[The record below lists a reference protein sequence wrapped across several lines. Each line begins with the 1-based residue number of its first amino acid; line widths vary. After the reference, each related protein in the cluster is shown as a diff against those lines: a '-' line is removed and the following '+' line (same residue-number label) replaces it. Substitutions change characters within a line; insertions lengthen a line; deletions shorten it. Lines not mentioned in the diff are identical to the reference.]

1 MGKVAWTDGALNGQ
15 QKELFQI
22 LVNCNLN
29 KFLISNK
36 ITDTVKKMNREKE
49 VNRLILKGRA
59 LAYFLTQLHDRKK

>member
-29 KFLISNK
+29 KSLISNQ
-36 ITDTVKKMNREKE
+36 ITDTGRDEQRERE
-49 VNRLILKGRA
+49 VNRLTLKGRA
-59 LAYFLTQLHDRKK
+59 LAHFLTQLHDRKK